1 MKTSRT
7 MITFSGSQRGF
18 ALLMGLLVLVVALL
32 LGVAATNSTIMQ
44 EKMAGNFRDS
54 SLAFQAAEAGSRWGM
69 TWLQS
74 RKSSTRPYPCSG
86 SCTSEYRVWSIGQ
99 YPSEPSHKD
108 SLWADARSR
117 SYGLDPTYDTM
128 VDPAQSFPMV
138 ITQPRYIMEQQHFA
152 RDDLAGPSYMGVAY
166 YRVTA
171 LGNGARS
178 TSAAII
184 RTLVAKRYR

>member
-1 MKTSRT
+1 MKTAQT
-7 MITFSGSQRGF
+7 MITLPGSQRGF
-18 ALLMGLLVLVVALL
+18 VLLVGLLLLVVALL
-32 LGVAATNSTIMQ
+32 LGVTATSSTIMQ

-54 SLAFQAAEAGSRWGM
+54 NLAFQAAEAGTRWAM

-74 RKSSTRPYPCSG
+74 RRSSTRPYPCS
-86 SCTSEYRVWSIGQ
+86 SCTSESRVWSIGQ

-117 SYGLDPTYDTM
+117 SYGLDPTDDTA

-138 ITQPRYIMEQQHFA
+138 ITQPRYIMEEQHFA
-152 RDDLAGPSYMGVAY
+152 RDDLAGPPFIGVAY
-166 YRVTA
+166 YRVTS

-178 TSAAII
+178 SSAAIL
-184 RTLVAKRYR
+184 RVLVAKRYQ